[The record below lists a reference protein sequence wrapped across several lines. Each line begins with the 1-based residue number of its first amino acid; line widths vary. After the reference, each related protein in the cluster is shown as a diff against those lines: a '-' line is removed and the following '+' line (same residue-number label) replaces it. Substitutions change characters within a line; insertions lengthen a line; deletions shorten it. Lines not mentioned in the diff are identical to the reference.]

1 MVRGDGEKS
10 PTVCSNRSDARFVPP
25 IPGAFYLPDI
35 RHREPYKPAMRATA
49 PAPLTR
55 HLQEPAIA
63 RAPPVAAQPLPPSA
77 NVRERC
83 GPKESVPRSEIA
95 GRPHGG
101 RLRFGARA
109 TYTIRERGLRHE
121 PRRRVSASAM

>member
-1 MVRGDGEKS
+1 
-10 PTVCSNRSDARFVPP
+10 
-25 IPGAFYLPDI
+25 
-35 RHREPYKPAMRATA
+35 MRATA

-83 GPKESVPRSEIA
+83 GPKESVPRSEIQVARMA
-95 GRPHGG
+95 GACGSGPEQRTQSVNQGCVTS
-101 RLRFGARA
+101 RGA
-109 TYTIRERGLRHE
+109 G
-121 PRRRVSASAM
+121 